1 MVPRIDGFGGRGT
14 FVVRSAEDALSIRA
28 FAQREWCREA
38 LIAGGGLLGLEAGYA
53 LHKLGLHASILERSD
68 RLLRRQLDARASEYL
83 RRYLEGLGMTIVT
96 RAETAAA
103 LGDERLS
110 EVLLRD
116 GRALPADLLLVCAGI
131 TPNVELAREAGL
143 AVGRGVTVDDAM
155 RTSDPR
161 IFAAGDVAEHR
172 GRVHGL
178 WPAAVEQ
185 AEVAA
190 RSALGEQNGYRGTVP
205 VTILKVVGIE
215 LTSIGRFEAAD
226 PTEEEIVMEDET
238 AGTYRKLVISDGRI
252 VGAILLG
259 SAAEASPVVTAV
271 KRGYDVSALLGELR
285 AGRWGRLPELS
296 GSHPLVPAA
305 PANPSSG

>member
-1 MVPRIDGFGGRGT
+1 
-14 FVVRSAEDALSIRA
+14 
-28 FAQREWCREA
+28 
-38 LIAGGGLLGLEAGYA
+38 
-53 LHKLGLHASILERSD
+53 
-68 RLLRRQLDARASEYL
+68 
-83 RRYLEGLGMTIVT
+83 
-96 RAETAAA
+96 
-103 LGDERLS
+103 
-110 EVLLRD
+110 
-116 GRALPADLLLVCAGI
+116 VCAGI
-131 TPNVELAREAGL
+131 TPNTELAREAGL
-143 AVGRGVTVDDAM
+143 DVGRGVAVDDMM
-155 RTSDPR
+155 RTSDHR

-190 RSALGEQNGYRGTVP
+190 CGALGEEKAYRGTVP

-215 LTSIGRFEAAD
+215 LTSIGRFEAEGAGD
-226 PTEEEIVMEDET
+226 EEIVFEDEA
-238 AGTYRKLVISDGRI
+238 AGRYRKLVIADGRI

-271 KRGYDVSALLGELR
+271 KRGYDVSGRLGELR
-285 AGRWGRLPELS
+285 AGRWDRIAELS

>member
-1 MVPRIDGFGGRGT
+1 M
-14 FVVRSAEDALSIRA
+14 
-28 FAQREWCREA
+28 
-38 LIAGGGLLGLEAGYA
+38 
-53 LHKLGLHASILERSD
+53 
-68 RLLRRQLDARASEYL
+68 
-83 RRYLEGLGMTIVT
+83 
-96 RAETAAA
+96 
-103 LGDERLS
+103 
-110 EVLLRD
+110 
-116 GRALPADLLLVCAGI
+116 
-131 TPNVELAREAGL
+131 
-143 AVGRGVTVDDAM
+143 M

-190 RSALGEQNGYRGTVP
+190 CGALGEAKEYRGTVP

-215 LTSIGRFEAAD
+215 LTSIGRFEAESTD
-226 PTEEEIVMEDET
+226 DEEIVFEDET

-271 KRGYDVSALLGELR
+271 KRGYDVTGQLGNLR
-285 AGRWGRLPELS
+285 AGRWDGIAELS